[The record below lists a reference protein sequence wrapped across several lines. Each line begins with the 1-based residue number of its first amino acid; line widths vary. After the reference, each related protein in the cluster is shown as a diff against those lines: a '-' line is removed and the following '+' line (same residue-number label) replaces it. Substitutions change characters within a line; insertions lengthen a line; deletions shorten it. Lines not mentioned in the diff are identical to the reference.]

1 MESGCKRP
9 REGTRQ
15 AGSSRAAPGLG
26 PRSTLRSRLRHQDS
40 ALGPASEPGLSWF
53 QTRPRPL
60 VRTLNPIPPAHRP
73 PGSFRSA
80 GVPAWETEAGS
91 VLVSS
96 FLPLSTPQGPQ
107 SCLPPPQTRLEKHGK
122 TGGRGGGRKKRGL
135 RTRTL
140 LPHSR
145 WRPGAARSLRGG
157 TSACAARSP
166 GPGHKMAGA
175 ALGRERR
182 RRQNGRPSRTYS
194 RIPSSPLRAVADA
207 RNSLGPRSLH
217 C

>member
-1 MESGCKRP
+1 MCMPPGYGNRGPERASDRRKWQSSTGARTPSHRAQSYVTRTPPSGR
-9 REGTRQ
+9 
-15 AGSSRAAPGLG
+15 
-26 PRSTLRSRLRHQDS
+26 RLR
-40 ALGPASEPGLSWF
+40 GFP
-53 QTRPRPL
+53 TRPRPL
-60 VRTLNPIPPAHRP
+60 VRTLNPLPPARRL
-73 PGSFRSA
+73 PGSFRPA

-91 VLVSS
+91 VPESAASS
-96 FLPLSTPQGPQ
+96 SYTPGPAKLP
-107 SCLPPPQTRLEKHGK
+107 PPPQTRMEEQGN
-122 TGGRGGGRKKRGL
+122 TGGRGGGRKEAGL
-135 RTRTL
+135 RTRTV

-145 WRPGAARSLRGG
+145 WRPGAARPLRGG

-194 RIPSSPLRAVADA
+194 RIPSSPLQAVADA
-207 RNSLGPRSLH
+207 RNSLGPCSLH